1 MVTTIGLGDE
11 MINILMIEDDPE
23 FAELLSE
30 YLEQFDIKVTNYED
44 PFLGLSAGVEKY
56 DLIILD
62 LTLPGMDGL
71 EVCEELARKYN
82 IPVIISSARS
92 DINDK
97 VESLRLGADDYLPK
111 PYDPKELHAR
121 ILSLLRRYSKNSSR
135 NEPKSDFV
143 TQGDTIYHKGNAL
156 HLTPAEFEILTQ
168 LVDKQGIALSRE
180 QLINAS
186 TVMSD
191 SAQKSLDVIISKI
204 RAKLGDPKMIQAVRG
219 IGYKLTWS
227 G

>member
-1 MVTTIGLGDE
+1 
-11 MINILMIEDDPE
+11 MIKILMIEDDPE
-23 FAELLSE
+23 FAEILSE
-30 YLEQFDIKVTNYED
+30 YLAQFDMKVTNYED

-71 EVCEELARKYN
+71 EACEELGRKYN
-82 IPVIISSARS
+82 IPIIISSARS
-92 DINDK
+92 DISDK

-121 ILSLLRRYSKNSSR
+121 ILSLLRRYNKEGKNS
-135 NEPKSDFV
+135 EPQSDFV
-143 TQGDTIYHKGNAL
+143 TKGDTIYYKGNAL
-156 HLTPAEFEILTQ
+156 QLTPAEFEILTQ
-168 LVDKQGIALSRE
+168 LVAKQGIALSRE

-186 TVMSD
+186 TTMSD

-204 RAKLGDPKMIQAVRG
+204 RAKLGDSKMIQAVRG
-219 IGYKLTWS
+219 IGYKLI
-227 G
+227 

>member
-1 MVTTIGLGDE
+1 

-23 FAELLSE
+23 FAEILSE
-30 YLEQFDIKVTNYED
+30 YLAQFDMKVTNYED

-71 EVCEELARKYN
+71 EACEELGRKYN
-82 IPVIISSARS
+82 IPIIISSARS

-121 ILSLLRRYSKNSSR
+121 ILSLLRRYNKDSKNS
-135 NEPKSDFV
+135 EPQSDFV
-143 TQGDTIYHKGNAL
+143 TKGDTIYYKGNAL
-156 HLTPAEFEILTQ
+156 QLTPAEFEILTQ
-168 LVDKQGIALSRE
+168 LVAKQGIALSRE

-186 TVMSD
+186 TTMSD

-219 IGYKLTWS
+219 IGYKLI
-227 G
+227 

>member
-1 MVTTIGLGDE
+1 
-11 MINILMIEDDPE
+11 MIEDDPE
-23 FAELLSE
+23 FAEILSE
-30 YLEQFDIKVTNYED
+30 YLAQFDMKVTNYED
-44 PFLGLSAGVEKY
+44 PFLGLSAGVVKY

-71 EVCEELARKYN
+71 EACEELGRKYN
-82 IPVIISSARS
+82 IPIIISSARS
-92 DINDK
+92 DITDK

-121 ILSLLRRYSKNSSR
+121 ILSLLRRYNKEGKNS
-135 NEPKSDFV
+135 EPQSDFV
-143 TQGDTIYHKGNAL
+143 TKGDTIYYKGNAL
-156 HLTPAEFEILTQ
+156 QLTPAEFEILTQ
-168 LVDKQGIALSRE
+168 LVAKQGIALSRE

-186 TVMSD
+186 TTMSD

-219 IGYKLTWS
+219 IGYKLI
-227 G
+227 